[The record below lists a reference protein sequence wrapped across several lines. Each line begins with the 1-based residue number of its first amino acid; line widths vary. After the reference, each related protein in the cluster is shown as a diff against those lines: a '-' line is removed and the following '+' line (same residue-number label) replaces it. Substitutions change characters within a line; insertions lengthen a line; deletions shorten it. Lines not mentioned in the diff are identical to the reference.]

1 MNVDK
6 TQASFSAGII
16 SEELFSRLDF
26 NKTKS
31 GLKQCENFIVR
42 SAGGVK
48 YRTGTKFIAEVKN
61 SAKNTR
67 LIPYTLKRGLGFCL
81 EFGENYIRFIK
92 NGEYVLSGGVPYE
105 VVTTYSSSEVEDIK
119 YISSSQGL
127 FLVHKNHAPA
137 VLKRTTDT
145 SWSLTD
151 LKFNPDVLL
160 PTSIMLMQQG
170 YLSNDQNT
178 YPRVDFNNWQYAAS
192 FVDKDGHEGLPLI
205 SDLFVND
212 ISLALQSI
220 KVGVECPIS
229 DDNWS
234 NIDKINIYKCS
245 QGELKFLYSYN
256 VSDVGSKTIA
266 TSTTN
271 GSQGRYQRRYSDGVT
286 PTATGTGSQSYTF
299 NGVYVDDINLN
310 TDATKVVKQ
319 EFSGFAV
326 GDYPTSL
333 AIWNQRLVLAGTV
346 SKPTTLWFSRI
357 GNYEDFTTTY
367 LQAADESI
375 ELTLNSTSVDVINNL
390 VPFDDLFVLAD
401 TKIWRIVGSSVSNMS
416 AYIESYSGTS
426 SLSPY
431 CSKKSILYV
440 DSSDSAI
447 YNFAYFNNDGGY
459 SGKNLTLLCKD
470 LFDGYTFKDISFKDT
485 PIPILYSVRN
495 DGKMVEMTYEKEENI
510 YGWHLHTTDGKFLK
524 VCVIDQEIEDDVY
537 VIVERNNKKYVEI
550 FQKELSS
557 DEGIN
562 ECWHLDCATRQI
574 SNTLIYAWV
583 NGENKLFTDSQTPSV
598 GDLTITDEYDE
609 GDEIT
614 AYDNVNDTITVDDV
628 VYTRDSSYD
637 KPAQTISQITG
648 LTRFAGQKVSVMADG
663 NFYKDQEVSELGVL
677 DLEKDFANVLVGLS
691 YKGIIETLP
700 FEIQLQNDAY
710 SIGINR
716 RLTAI
721 IINYKDTRGLS
732 YGTSKSGK
740 FYEIKPYTQNT
751 YGRDIPLSTDNLNL
765 PLNDSYD
772 IQSSAIIIQETP
784 FPAFIRNITLETKYG
799 NKN

>member
-1 MNVDK
+1 MNTDK

-16 SEELFSRLDF
+16 SEELFNRLDF

-42 SAGGVK
+42 TAGGVK
-48 YRTGTKFIAEVKN
+48 YRTGTKFIAERNTNKN
-61 SAKNTR
+61 IK
-67 LIPYTLKRGLGFCL
+67 LIPYTVKRGLGFCL
-81 EFGENYIRFIK
+81 EFGENYIRVIK
-92 NGEYVLSGGVPYE
+92 NGEYILSGGVPYE
-105 VVTTYSSSEVEDIK
+105 IVTTYLSSEIEDIK
-119 YISSSQGL
+119 YIQSADGL
-127 FLVHKNHAPA
+127 FLVHHNHAPA

-151 LKFNPDVLL
+151 LKFNPDVLK

-234 NIDKINIYKCS
+234 KIEKINIYRCS
-245 QGELKFLYSYN
+245 QGDLKFLYSYN
-256 VSDVGSKTIA
+256 VSDVGSKTIS
-266 TSTTN
+266 TDTTN
-271 GSQGRYQRRYSDGVT
+271 GSQGRYQRKYSNGTT
-286 PTATGTGSQSYTF
+286 PTATGTGAKSYTF
-299 NGVYVDDINLN
+299 NGVYVDDINLS
-310 TDATKVVKQ
+310 TDATHLVKQ
-319 EFSGFAV
+319 EFTGFAAN
-326 GDYPTSL
+326 DYPS
-333 AIWNQRLVLAGTV
+333 AVAVWNQRLVLAGTA

-367 LQAADESI
+367 LNAADESM
-375 ELTLNSTSVDVINNL
+375 ELTLNSTTIDTINNL

-401 TKIWRIVGSSVSNMS
+401 TKIWRIVGSSASNMS

-485 PIPILYSVRN
+485 PVPVLYSVRN

-510 YGWHLHTTDGKFLK
+510 YGWHLHTTNGKFLK
-524 VCVIDQEIEDDVY
+524 VCVIDQEIEDEVY
-537 VIVERNNKKYVEI
+537 VIVERNGKKYIEL

-557 DEGIN
+557 DGGIN
-562 ECWHLDCATRQI
+562 DCWHLDCATRVI
-574 SNTLIYAWV
+574 SNTTLYAWV
-583 NGENKLFTDSQTPSV
+583 NGNTKLYTDSQTPSI
-598 GDLTITDEYDE
+598 GDTAITEEYDDDGE
-609 GDEIT
+609 VT
-614 AYDNVNDTITVDDV
+614 AYDNVNNTITVDSV
-628 VYTRDSSYD
+628 VYGRNNAYD
-637 KPAQTISQITG
+637 MPAQTITQVTG

-663 NFYKDQEVSELGVL
+663 NFYENMEVNNSGVL
-677 DLEKDFANVLVGLS
+677 TLTSKAANVLVGLS
-691 YKGIIETLP
+691 YRGIIETLP
-700 FEIQLQNDAY
+700 FEIQLQNDVY

-716 RLTAI
+716 RLI
-721 IINYKDTRGLS
+721 NVIINYKDTRGIK
-732 YGTSKSGK
+732 YGTDVNKLSA
-740 FYEIKPYTQNT
+740 IKPYTQST
-751 YGRDIPLSTDNLNL
+751 YGRNIPLMTENLGL
-765 PLNDSYD
+765 PLRDSYKMN
-772 IQSSAIIIQETP
+772 SSVVIVQDTP
-784 FPAFIRNITLETKYG
+784 FPAFIRNITLETQYG